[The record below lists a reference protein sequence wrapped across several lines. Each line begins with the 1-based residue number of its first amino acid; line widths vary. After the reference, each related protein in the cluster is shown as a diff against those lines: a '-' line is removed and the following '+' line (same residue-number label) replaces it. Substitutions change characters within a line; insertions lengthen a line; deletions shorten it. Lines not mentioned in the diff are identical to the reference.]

1 MKEYM
6 IGIIRQ
12 HQWYEAGTLEQM
24 AEEEVRDIY
33 EMVVDWIL
41 EREA

>member
-12 HQWYEAGTLEQM
+12 HQFYKEGVLEAM
-24 AEEEVRDIY
+24 SEEEVRDIY
-33 EMVVDWIL
+33 ESLLDWIY
-41 EREA
+41 

>member
-12 HQWYEAGTLEQM
+12 HQFYNEGVLEAM
-24 AEEEVRDIY
+24 SEEEVRDIY
-33 EMVVDWIL
+33 ESLLDWIY
-41 EREA
+41 